1 MRVNNFR
8 DIVNVLLGL
17 SRTIVYLIMAL
28 AVMFFMWGLI
38 GYIKSSGDM
47 SAREESRKYMI
58 YGILGLFVMVG
69 MWGLVEILTNTFGF
83 SGIGIPQIRI

>member
-1 MRVNNFR
+1 MTNFR
-8 DIVNVLLGL
+8 DLIYILVSL
-17 SRTIVYLIMAL
+17 SKAVVYLLVAL
-28 AVMFFMWGLI
+28 AVAYFMWGLI
-38 GYIKSSGDM
+38 GYIRSSGDV
-47 SAREESRKYMI
+47 SSREDSRKYML

>member
-1 MRVNNFR
+1 MRNFS
-8 DIVNVLLGL
+8 DLIYILVGL
-17 SRTIVYLIMAL
+17 SRTVVYLLMAL
-28 AVMFFMWGLI
+28 AVMYFLWGLV
-38 GYIKSSGDM
+38 GYIKSSGDV

>member
-1 MRVNNFR
+1 MPVYNFR
-8 DIVNVLLGL
+8 DIINLLLGL

-28 AVMFFMWGLI
+28 AVLFFMWGLV
-38 GYIKSSGDM
+38 GYVKSSGDV
-47 SAREESRKYMI
+47 SKREESRKYML